1 MNASG
6 KINYAG
12 RNPKKRRFIKN
23 NISISKVKAD
33 NTNDVSKENV
43 FANIAHKKSS
53 GANNWAKFSELL
65 YKKKDSQKPIGLQPL
80 PHKNRDTKSTLSL
93 GIDDKQPSKFNNKAT
108 TSAIS
113 KESLKSIF
121 HCQSETGSSSNTQLK
136 TKASVTSEITKPKLT
151 KHIAMDCEMVGVE
164 IGVNKN
170 MLARISLVNS
180 NGDCVYDKFVKPTEP
195 VLDYRT
201 KVSGVRP
208 RDLEN
213 ATDFKIVQKEVS
225 DILKS
230 RILVGHALK
239 NDLKVLYL
247 SHPKHSMRDTSKFK
261 KFREGRTPALKKLA
275 KKYLGATIQEGEH
288 SSVQDAFAAMQLY
301 KMFKKEWEASI
312 YSKKHQIKKLD
323 KNKPQHVTSKEPVEV
338 I

>member
-1 MNASG
+1 MTMNASG

-23 NISISKVKAD
+23 NISISKVKAE

-65 YKKKDSQKPIGLQPL
+65 CKKKDSQKPKPL
-80 PHKNRDTKSTLSL
+80 PHKNRDTKSTLPL
-93 GIDDKQPSKFNNKAT
+93 GIDDKQPSKFNNRPT

-113 KESLKSIF
+113 KESQKSIF
-121 HCQSETGSSSNTQLK
+121 YSQTETGSSNTQLQ

-261 KFREGRTPALKKLA
+261 KFREGKTPALKKLA

-312 YSKKHQIKKLD
+312 YSKKHQIKKCN
-323 KNKPQHVTSKEPVEV
+323 KNKPQHFTSKESVEV